1 MIFRFSVVAFSWEVV
16 SFSVML
22 CSGPRVSCFRQDPV
36 EPRVQ
41 GGAGHQGS
49 GVRLRGG
56 VNRT

>member
-22 CSGPRVSCFRQDPV
+22 FSGARVSCFRQDPV

-41 GGAGHQGS
+41 GG
-49 GVRLRGG
+49 

>member
-41 GGAGHQGS
+41 GGGS
-49 GVRLRGG
+49 PGQWCID
-56 VNRT
+56 